1 MAPGKTRTAP
11 LRLKGKEL
19 NMSNNRKVLKVMSI
33 IYLLGG
39 IFSIAA
45 GVGTH
50 RGFGRRQR

>member
-39 IFSIAA
+39 IF
-45 GVGTH
+45 
-50 RGFGRRQR
+50 